1 MKTMIEPVESNSQSY
16 VPWLISAAVVAL
28 AFGGVGGSLQIS
40 RIVCILILPFALARL
55 LSFTSKVK
63 FQTETLVFIFLLMII
78 SLTSIVWSIDKAS
91 TMQYLVV
98 MMINLIPL
106 LMIALLTPG
115 EAENLRQLLPRAWL
129 LAGVAVLP
137 LAIYELTTGNHFALG
152 FEERGGGTMVNLLPF
167 ASGVHGNYNDFSL
180 FLVLCIFGT
189 CFAKNNKSDI
199 NKRAQYFKY
208 SIIALISMVVVIN
221 SSRAAIL
228 CLAAILFAR
237 FVLPLRKG
245 HFISI
250 FILVA
255 IFAGFSI
262 SLWDNDSLLLKFLQL
277 KFTDFSNDFEASEG
291 RLAILISGLKGFFDS
306 FGLGVGAGA
315 SSSYLATDK
324 AILIPNPHNLLL
336 EWALNF
342 GLIGFCL
349 LLWFMSRMW
358 SASKKNNNDINRR
371 LNYAA
376 ILILP
381 LLGVIQSHLT
391 GYTYFW
397 LMLSTMAAF
406 AIWPALPKKG
416 W

>member
-1 MKTMIEPVESNSQSY
+1 M
-16 VPWLISAAVVAL
+16 
-28 AFGGVGGSLQIS
+28 
-40 RIVCILILPFALARL
+40 ARL

>member
-40 RIVCILILPFALARL
+40 RIVCILILPVALARL

-237 FVLPLRKG
+237 FILPLRKG

-349 LLWFMSRMW
+349 LLWFISRMW
-358 SASKKNNNDINRR
+358 SANKKNNNDINRR
-371 LNYAA
+371 LNYVA

-416 W
+416 

>member
-1 MKTMIEPVESNSQSY
+1 MIEPVESNSQSY